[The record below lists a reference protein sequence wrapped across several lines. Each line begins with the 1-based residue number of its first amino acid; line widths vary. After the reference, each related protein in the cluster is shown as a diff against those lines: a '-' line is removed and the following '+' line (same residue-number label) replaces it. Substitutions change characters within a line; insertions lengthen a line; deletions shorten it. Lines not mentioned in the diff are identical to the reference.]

1 MRPTDSPETSNL
13 KHLTACNNPEDARI
27 QVKVLVT
34 TRVTHNTL
42 FTARQ
47 NSAGEAQHTPR
58 SESFLSVRVVVIFYY
73 DTSDPFKMP
82 HNYRTGAELGLDS
95 SVGITTRYG
104 LDGPGIECR
113 WGRDF
118 THPSRP
124 ALGLTQPH
132 MQWVPGFFLEGKA
145 NGAWRLKKE

>member
-1 MRPTDSPETSNL
+1 VRPTDSPETSNL
-13 KHLTACNNPEDARI
+13 KHLTACNNPEDERI

-34 TRVTHNTL
+34 TRVT
-42 FTARQ
+42 
-47 NSAGEAQHTPR
+47 R
-58 SESFLSVRVVVIFYY
+58 SESFLPVRVVVIFYY

-104 LDGPGIECR
+104 LDGPGIEYR

-118 THPSRP
+118 PHPSRP

-132 MQWVPGFFLEGKA
+132 MQWVPGFFLEDKA